1 MFQVVVRAIGSPRSY
16 ILAAAVAMLAVAACQ
31 HPAHVEPKP
40 QCDFRAV
47 KRAAPPEGPV
57 LVSQV
62 PGSVTHV
69 PLNAVNITDVAI
81 TNKIM
86 VQTNDAHRADN
97 GDIEVFARLVNC
109 TDYPLQVEGRT
120 HFLDAGQV
128 DAEPVTAWSRVH
140 LPARALGSYSARST
154 AGAAVESYLIE
165 LREGR

>member
-1 MFQVVVRAIGSPRSY
+1 MK
-16 ILAAAVAMLAVAACQ
+16 AAANGKGVCRVRILLAFLVALAVAACQ

-47 KRAAPPEGPV
+47 KHAAPPEGPI
-57 LVSQV
+57 LVSQI
-62 PGSVTHV
+62 PGSITHI

-86 VQTNDAHRADN
+86 VQANNARRAEG

-120 HFLDAGQV
+120 HFLEAGQA

-154 AGAAVESYLIE
+154 AGAGVESYLIE